1 MRRGPQGLFFDIYT
15 KNTTNLTCPQSGRRP
30 FGDCRLFIFDFDNT
44 LYVGRH
50 YALRL
55 VLSNLRHA
63 LRAKAERVVRRAL
76 AGVDFGSGEALRGE
90 AMARLALAAGIA
102 DGEARRWYEGEYLP
116 SMTEVLRRHH
126 VARPGAVELLGRL
139 LAAGKTVCVLSDYPN
154 TAERLAAIGIDDV
167 RIRPYSAEEMGALKP
182 SPRPFTAIAQ
192 EHGVAPSEAL
202 VVGDRAD
209 TDGAGAVAAGM
220 NALLL
225 EGKKA
230 PAGCGLP
237 TMPWEEIVDNLSR
250 AC

>member
-1 MRRGPQGLFFDIYT
+1 MDTKYT
-15 KNTTNLTCPQSGRRP
+15 TDLTSSQSGRQS

-44 LYVGRH
+44 LYVGRR

-63 LRAKAERVVRRAL
+63 LRVKAERGVRHAL
-76 AGVDFGSGEALRGE
+76 AGLDFTSGEALRRE
-90 AMARLALAAGIA
+90 AMSRLAVAVGID
-102 DGEARRWYEGEYLP
+102 DGEARRWYEGQYLP

-126 VARPGAVELLGRL
+126 VARPGAKELLARL

-154 TAERLAAIGIDDV
+154 TAERLAAIGIGDG
-167 RIRPYSAEEMGALKP
+167 RIRTYSAEEMGALKP
-182 SPRPFTAIAQ
+182 SPRPFSAIAR
-192 EHGVAPSEAL
+192 EHGVNPSEVL

-220 NALLL
+220 NALLI

-237 TMPWEEIVDNLSR
+237 TMTWEQIVVNLSQT
-250 AC
+250 C